1 MPTAA
6 GYGLAATGGS
16 PPPAPPLP
24 ITGLS
29 SRIFA
34 AIEDVQAAGYG
45 LAATGGSPLPAPP
58 PPTSGL
64 SSRIS
69 AAIADVRET
78 RFIPIKFMVA
88 AFSPSKRVS
97 SYLREDALEVMPEFQ
112 SHMEELVHVCGQ
124 VANDRIRTHSLLTK
138 YVGLDEQMVFAITVY
153 TYDTREGELNFYVLY
168 NRALRTRQF
177 ETMRHLQGYSY
188 YFLTGLNT
196 LPTWRGRVFRGIPA
210 RELEIVRTNYQPN
223 NYVHWS
229 SFSSASRTRAVAES
243 MAGPGGVI
251 FLLQVV
257 SGKDICE
264 FSAIPSEDE
273 IILSPNTRFF
283 IGSELTQLASGHWE
297 LNLAEVPET
306 IQTYVF

>member
-24 ITGLS
+24 TAPAAGL
-29 SRIFA
+29 A
-34 AIEDVQAAGYG
+34 VPKAMPTAAGYG

-97 SYLREDALEVMPEFQ
+97 AYLREDALEVMPEFQ
-112 SHMEELVHVCGQ
+112 PHMEELIRICGQ
-124 VANDRIRTHSLLTK
+124 VANDRIPIHSLLTK
-138 YVGLDEQMVFAITVY
+138 YEGLNEQMVFAITVY
-153 TYDTREGELNFYVLY
+153 TYDTNEGELNFYVLY

-177 ETMRHLQGYSY
+177 EIIRHLQGYSY

-196 LPTWRGRVFRGIPA
+196 LPPWRGRLFRGIPA